1 MGPPRD
7 AILYAR
13 RLEMAHDISRRDL
26 LGVLPASFVAPL
38 LAQQRAAPRPFMASV
53 PQPTI
58 DRILNRVKET
68 RLPDRLDAP
77 DWRYGANW
85 AFMQTL
91 TEYWTSTFDWRKAEA
106 NLNRYPQFLAR
117 VDDFDIHF
125 YHVKGR
131 GPKPLPLV
139 LTHGWPG
146 SVFEFIEAI
155 GPLSDPARFG
165 GSADD
170 AFDVVVPFP
179 IGPPT
184 VARLWHK
191 LMTEALAYSRF
202 GAQGGD
208 WGSAITRALA
218 REFPDSLAG
227 IHLNMGGGVP
237 PPENEMTDEERAWQ
251 RAATT
256 YRAEELDYLDEQQ
269 HKPGTVSFVLYDN
282 PVGTAAWIIEKFKV
296 WSDSGDDIERTFT
309 KDQLLTN
316 VMIYLVS
323 DTVATAV
330 WIYRGNADDRSG
342 PPSSGRLS
350 VPVGI
355 ASFPR
360 EMRVFDQSGALH
372 ENAEGRSF
380 RLPRAA
386 AALRG
391 RRPCVLPQSA
401 VVTADVRN
409 GDRPRR
415 GPACVPQLV
424 HRRRSPHL
432 TGWRCKG

>member
-1 MGPPRD
+1 
-7 AILYAR
+7 
-13 RLEMAHDISRRDL
+13 MAHDISRRDL
-26 LGVLPASFVAPL
+26 LGVVPVSFVTPL
-38 LAQQRAAPRPFMASV
+38 LAQQRATTRPFNVSIPRP
-53 PQPTI
+53 TI
-58 DRILNRVKET
+58 NRILNRVKET

-85 AFMQTL
+85 AFMRAL
-91 TEYWTSTFDWRKAEA
+91 TEYWTTTFDWRKAEA

-170 AFDVVVPFP
+170 AFDVVVPSIPGFGFSSKPKVP

-269 HKPGTVSFVLYDN
+269 HKPGTVSFALYDN

-350 VPVGI
+350 VPVGV

-360 EMRVFDQSGALH
+360 EMRVFDPP
-372 ENAEGRSF
+372 RSILERNF
-380 RLPRAA
+380 NLVHYTRMPRGGHFAC
-386 AALRG
+386 LEQ
-391 RRPCVLPQSA
+391 PQLF
-401 VVTADVRN
+401 VEDVRAFF
-409 GDRPRR
+409 RKVR
-415 GPACVPQLV
+415 
-424 HRRRSPHL
+424 
-432 TGWRCKG
+432 W

>member
-1 MGPPRD
+1 MT
-7 AILYAR
+7 Y
-13 RLEMAHDISRRDL
+13 DISRRDL
-26 LGVLPASFVAPL
+26 LTVVPASFVAPL
-38 LAQQRAAPRPFMASV
+38 VPQPRATPRPFTV
-53 PQPTI
+53 GIPQQTI

-68 RLPDRLDAP
+68 RLPDRLEAP

-85 AFMQTL
+85 AFMKAL
-91 TEYWTSTFDWRKAEA
+91 TEYWTTGFDWRKAEA
-106 NLNRYPQFLAR
+106 NLNRYPQFVAR

-125 YHVKGR
+125 YHVRGR

-165 GSADD
+165 GSPDD
-170 AFDVVVPFP
+170 AFDVVVPSIPGFGFSSKPKAP

-191 LMTEALAYSRF
+191 LMTEVLAYPRF

-218 REFPDSLAG
+218 RDFPDSLAG
-227 IHLNMGGGVP
+227 IHLNMGGGAA

-251 RAATT
+251 RAAAT
-256 YRAEELDYLDEQQ
+256 YRVEELDYLNEQQ
-269 HKPGTVSFVLYDN
+269 HKPGTVSFALYDN
-282 PVGTAAWIIEKFKV
+282 PVGTAAWIIEKFKG

-330 WIYRGNADDRSG
+330 WFYRGNADDRSG
-342 PPSSGRLS
+342 APAAGRVS

-360 EMRVFDQSGALH
+360 EMRVF
-372 ENAEGRSF
+372 NPPRSILERNF
-380 RLPRAA
+380 NLVHYSRLPRGGHFAC
-386 AALRG
+386 LEQ
-391 RRPCVLPQSA
+391 PQLF
-401 VVTADVRN
+401 VEDVRAFF
-409 GDRPRR
+409 RR
-415 GPACVPQLV
+415 V
-424 HRRRSPHL
+424 RS
-432 TGWRCKG
+432 